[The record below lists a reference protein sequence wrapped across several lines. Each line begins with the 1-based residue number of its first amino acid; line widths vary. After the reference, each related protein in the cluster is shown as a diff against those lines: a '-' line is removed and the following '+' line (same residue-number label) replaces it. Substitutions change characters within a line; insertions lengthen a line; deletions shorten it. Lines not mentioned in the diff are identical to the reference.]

1 MAAGGKD
8 RGTRDARERSRI
20 YQARQKFHDDQAR
33 RRRRD
38 NLLAGIIGG
47 ALILAVARRSG
58 RLLHDGPRRSGAGAF
73 AVGESDLHAGADRVA
88 QRSAVRH
95 PDSDSDSLIG
105 SRRPY

>member
-20 YQARQKFHDDQAR
+20 YQARQKFHDDQAS

-47 ALILAVARRSG
+47 ALILAVLGGQIAYFTM
-58 RLLHDGPRRSGAGAF
+58 GPGAPEPAPSPSVSPTSTP
-73 AVGESDLHAGADRVA
+73 APSESPTATT
-88 QRSAVRH
+88 S
-95 PDSDSDSLIG
+95 PT
-105 SRRPY
+105 PTPTP